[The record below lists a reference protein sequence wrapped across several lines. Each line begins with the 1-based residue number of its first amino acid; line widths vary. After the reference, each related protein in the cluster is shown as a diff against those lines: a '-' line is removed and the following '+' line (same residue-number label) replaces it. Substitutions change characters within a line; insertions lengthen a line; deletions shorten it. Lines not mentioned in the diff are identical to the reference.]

1 MERDKA
7 LKVLKA
13 LADGIDPGT
22 GEQFPIGSAYQYPD
36 TVRALYYAVQVLEG
50 AAPPRERRA
59 QQKKNQPENAGRPWS
74 EEEDARLALGFDAG
88 KTVLELADE
97 FKRSRIAIEAR
108 LVKLEKMPAPASGGL
123 RYPVKGRGG
132 MTSGVSD
139 SAGQMPTAVMVVMK

>member
-7 LKVLKA
+7 LKILKA
-13 LADGIDPGT
+13 LADGIDPNT
-22 GEQFPIGSAYQYPD
+22 GEQFPAGSTYQYPD
-36 TVRALYYAVQVLEG
+36 TVRALCYAVQTLEG
-50 AAPPRERRA
+50 PAQPRERSA
-59 QQKKNQPENAGRPWS
+59 QQKNQPENAGRPWS
-74 EEEDARLALGFDAG
+74 EEEDTRLGKEFDAG

-108 LVKLEKMPAPASGGL
+108 LVKLEKIPAPPSGVM

-139 SAGQMPTAVMVVMK
+139 SARH

>member
-1 MERDKA
+1 MEHDKA
-7 LKVLKA
+7 LKILKI
-13 LADGIDPGT
+13 LADGIDPST

-50 AAPPRERRA
+50 PAQPRERSA
-59 QQKKNQPENAGRPWS
+59 QQKNQPENAGRPWS
-74 EEEDARLALGFDAG
+74 EEEDARLGKGFDAG

-108 LVKLEKMPAPASGGL
+108 LVKLEKMPAPPSGSM

-132 MTSGVSD
+132 LTSGVSD
-139 SAGQMPTAVMVVMK
+139 SARHSH